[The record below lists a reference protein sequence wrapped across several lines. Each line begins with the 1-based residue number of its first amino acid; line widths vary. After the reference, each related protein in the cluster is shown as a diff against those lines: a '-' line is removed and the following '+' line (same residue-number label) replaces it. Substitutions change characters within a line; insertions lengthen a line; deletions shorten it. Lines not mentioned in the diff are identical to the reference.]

1 MNKAI
6 AVVIIVTLLL
16 TSCTPAQPSTNQTNG
31 QVLSLSSYNPL
42 WIPPALTG
50 PKFELTLAQTSK
62 QFVPGAA
69 TATYGYNGSEF
80 WGPTLILN
88 KGDMV
93 QINVTNGLTESTT
106 THWHG
111 IHLPA
116 EMDGS
121 PHQVIAPDAT
131 WSPSFEVKNNAAT
144 YWYHPHLHEKTMEQ
158 LNLGAGGFI
167 IIRDQAEAALA
178 LPRTYGV
185 DDIPLM
191 LTSRTFL
198 DTNQISVNTIYGDY
212 PLANGTLNAAANLPA
227 QFVRLRILNG
237 EIERAY
243 NLGFSDER
251 TFYVIAT
258 DGGLVNTPVPV
269 TRLLMSPGERY
280 EILLDLSKNSVGSS
294 IDLKAFNSGQA
305 FGFPGGE
312 NAQSGG
318 FGSLINNKN
327 FNLLHIN
334 VIQPT
339 AGAVTVLPAALANN
353 TYWTA
358 NDVTNK
364 RSLAITDTGPG
375 TPFTFDN
382 AGFAM
387 DTINQTVTLNA
398 IEQWSITN
406 GKIFDHSF
414 HIHDVQ
420 FNIISRSSGPVPEY
434 EKGWKDTFYIRIN
447 ETVVFLARFDDYAS
461 AEHPYMYH
469 CHMANHEDGGLMG
482 QFLVK

>member
-258 DGGLVNTPVPV
+258 DGGLVNAPVPV

-280 EILLDLSKNSVGSS
+280 EILLDLSKDSAGSS
-294 IDLKAFNSGQA
+294 IDLTAFNSGQP

-312 NAQSGG
+312 NASAGE
-318 FGSLINNKN
+318 FGSLLNNKN
-327 FNLLHIN
+327 FNLMHIN
-334 VIQPT
+334 IIQPT
-339 AGAVTVLPAALANN
+339 AGAVTDLPVTLANN

-358 NDVTNK
+358 NDVNNK
-364 RSLAITDTGPG
+364 RSLAITDKGPG

-382 AGFAM
+382 AGFVM
-387 DTINQTVTLNA
+387 DTINQTVALNA

-406 GKIFDHSF
+406 GKTFNHSF

-420 FNIISRSSGPVPEY
+420 FKIISRSSGPVPEY
-434 EKGWKDTFYIRIN
+434 EKGWKDTLYIRIN
-447 ETVVFLARFDDYAS
+447 ETVVFVARFDDYAS